1 MSRTP
6 SLPKPTT
13 SFCIDSQTFSLDV
26 LSHHLPPL
34 SPLALSLL
42 KSVTGYQNESGAE
55 TSLFIESLGKWQ
67 GSLLVSPSAQRL
79 CKGGSSHLY
88 DLILDNPIYP
98 WIQFHTDTPP
108 EKKKK
113 KNTVYQRVLHVGFL
127 VDFFESSGGKE
138 STCNAGDAVVISGSG
153 RSAGEGIGYSL
164 QYSWASLVAQLGKK

>member
-13 SFCIDSQTFSLDV
+13 SFCIASQTFSLDV

-55 TSLFIESLGKWQ
+55 TSLFIESPGKWQ

-98 WIQFHTDTPP
+98 QIQFHTTPHQ
-108 EKKKK
+108 KKK
-113 KNTVYQRVLHVGFL
+113 KNTVYQRVLQGGFL

-164 QYSWASLVAQLGKK
+164 Q